1 MLLDDYLKRE
11 GLPQYK
17 FAEGLGIGPSALN
30 RIIKGHNPP
39 SWYEIQAI
47 WEATEG
53 EVGVDDWAEVYP
65 VQIGMMLEVCTINRT
80 SSRHG

>member
-11 GLPQYK
+11 GLAQYK
-17 FAEGLGIGPSALN
+17 FAHDLNMGPSALN
-30 RIIKGHNPP
+30 RIIKGHTAPN
-39 SWYEIQAI
+39 WYEIRAI

-80 SSRHG
+80 LSRDR